1 MSPST
6 SANLGTLPAPHQAV
20 VPWRHRIGVQVALL
34 LAVAGLILVIGLVW
48 FSVSMYRDERQ
59 ARLDEL
65 GERIATVAAVIEQ
78 VDESGK
84 RNAQRLYAE
93 FEQLVPSVALSWSEV
108 DGKRT
113 LTLYG
118 QALAGDFTMV
128 DLFAQRSGG
137 VATIFEREGDD
148 FRRIT
153 TSLTKEDGSRAVG
166 TLLGKDHPAYAA
178 MMAGT
183 RYVGR
188 AVLFGRSYMTVYQP
202 IKIDG
207 QVAGIL
213 FVGYDLN
220 NELGVLTRL
229 LKAINRDRL
238 IFAALDISQGA
249 RAGQW
254 YGRDLPKLGADDAL
268 LQRLREATQQGQ
280 TDGVLEVADLQGL
293 EGSGPVNLVW
303 RHFPAWHWV
312 VLAAERDAETTRA
325 SRDDMLHLWSL
336 VAFSGAVVAV
346 LLAWFVR
353 TRLMRPLHSVVA
365 ALGALAQ
372 GRLSV
377 AIPAGGRDEF
387 GVLMRATEA
396 MRRTWLD
403 VVQRVHQASTGVANG
418 AIEIA
423 QGNQDL
429 SERTER
435 AAASL
440 EQTTASLASLTDA
453 VRQGADTA
461 RTANQ
466 LAMQAAES
474 ARTGGHEVQQAVAS
488 MQAIEASSQRIADIT
503 SVIDSIA
510 FQTNILALNAAVEAA
525 RAGEAG
531 RGFAVVAGEVRSL
544 AQRSAEAARQIKAL
558 IEESVTAVR
567 NGSQQVQ
574 HSGATIA
581 EVVQSIQRVADL
593 IGEVSAS
600 TAEQS
605 DNIAQV
611 NAAMGQLDQM
621 TQQNAALVEQ
631 ASAAAASLQQQAQAL
646 LQALQ
651 AFDVAAQAASA
662 ALPMAGAGPATSSPP
677 APSHTSAPAPK
688 PAASKPLR
696 LVQPAPRHH
705 GAPSSAPASP
715 TPSAQPSTP
724 PARSAPGGQP
734 SANASDDDWETF

>member
-1 MSPST
+1 MTPST
-6 SANLGTLPAPHQAV
+6 SSPTAPSSRARLAI
-20 VPWRHRIGVQVALL
+20 PWHRRIGVQIALL
-34 LAVAGLILVIGLVW
+34 LTVAGLILALGLAW
-48 FSVSMYRDERQ
+48 SSVSMYLDERQ
-59 ARLDEL
+59 ARLEEL
-65 GERIATVAAVIEQ
+65 GERIAMVAAVIEQ

-137 VATIFEREGDD
+137 VATIFQREGDD
-148 FRRIT
+148 FRSIT

-166 TLLGKDHPAYAA
+166 TLLGKDHPGYAA
-178 MMAGT
+178 LMAGN

-213 FVGYDLN
+213 FIGYDLN
-220 NELGVLTRL
+220 NELGVLAKL
-229 LKAINRDRL
+229 LKAINQDAL
-238 IFAALDISQGA
+238 AYAALDISSGA

-254 YGRDLPKLGADDAL
+254 YGRDLPKLGADAPL
-268 LQRLREATQQGQ
+268 LQQLRAATQQGQ
-280 TDGVLEVADLQGL
+280 SEGVLKVTDLQGL
-293 EGSGPVNLVW
+293 AGSGTVNLMW
-303 RHFPAWHWV
+303 RHFPAWNWV
-312 VLAAERDAETTRA
+312 VLATERDAETTRTTLE
-325 SRDDMLHLWSL
+325 DLLHLWGL
-336 VAFSGAVVAV
+336 VAFSGALVAV
-346 LLAWFVR
+346 LFAWFVR
-353 TRLMRPLHSVVA
+353 TRLMRPLHSVLT

-372 GRLSV
+372 GRLSAAV
-377 AIPAGGRDEF
+377 PAGGSDEF
-387 GVLMRATEA
+387 GVLLRATED

-418 AIEIA
+418 AAEIA

-435 AAASL
+435 AAANL
-440 EQTTASLASLTDA
+440 EQTAASLASLTDV

-466 LAMQAAES
+466 LAIQAAES
-474 ARTGGHEVQQAVAS
+474 ARTGGQEVQQAVAS

-558 IEESVTAVR
+558 IEESVAAVR

-651 AFDVAAQAASA
+651 AFDVAAQAAGA
-662 ALPMAGAGPATSSPP
+662 ALPIAAASPAAPSPLPP
-677 APSHTSAPAPK
+677 APARAPAHAPK

-696 LVQPAPRHH
+696 LVQPAARSHV
-705 GAPSSAPASP
+705 APSSAPA
-715 TPSAQPSTP
+715 TTP
-724 PARSAPGGQP
+724 PARPAPATPPAAG
-734 SANASDDDWETF
+734 ASDDDWETF